1 MDLSK
6 LNKEQKIAVEHKKG
20 PLLVLSGAGTGKTR
34 VLTSRFVYIVKN
46 LNVNF
51 NKIIAVTFTNKAANE
66 IKERVNTELQSSID
80 TPWIGTFHSIF
91 AKFLRKHS
99 TLVNLKSN
107 FTILDIED
115 QKKLLK
121 QVLDYCKIDKDIN
134 EGIYHNEIQNLKDNK
149 ILFNENKKICKFS
162 SIERLDDIYSYYQQ
176 RLIEINAVDFGDIL
190 LHSYTILS
198 SNLDLRKSY
207 QNFIEHILIDE
218 FQDTNL
224 IQYDLI
230 KLVLN
235 SNKNLFCVGD
245 DDQSIYAWRGANIE
259 NIINFPK
266 EFNSSVVRLTKN
278 YRSNSSILEAAACII
293 SNNKNRLG
301 KDLVS
306 FNKNIPEQK
315 ISLHSFYSQEEESL
329 WISDDISRKFQDD
342 NSIGVLVRLTAQM
355 RSIEDKF
362 IKYALPYEIIGGP
375 RFFERKEIKDI
386 LAYLKLAN
394 SFKDDLSFER
404 VINLPKRGVGDQSVK
419 LIIDKAREKKIS
431 FFESLELLS
440 RENNLP
446 GSLMI
451 KTKPFIDIIKKT
463 SDLINKTTLEDIG
476 IFIIEESGYLKML
489 ENEKNKLKQL
499 ENESRVDNL
508 KEFVNALSEF
518 DNLDDFLEH
527 VGLVNEN
534 QNKTHS
540 NSIKLMTLHAAK
552 GLEFDHVYLPGWEEG
567 IFPSSRALEQN
578 STKSLEEERRLAYVG
593 ITRAK
598 KEAYISFAMKRAFH
612 GDWMDALPSRFI
624 NEIPDESVEKNE
636 IDIVKN
642 DDFDFNQDNSI
653 EFDNEYRSPGWD
665 RFKKKKLLKWKK

>member
-6 LNKEQKIAVEHKKG
+6 LNKEQKTAVEHRKG

-66 IKERVNTELQSSID
+66 IKERVNSELQSSID

-99 TLVNLKSN
+99 NLVKLKSN

-121 QVLDYCKIDKDIN
+121 QVLDYCKIEKDIN

-149 ILFNENKKICKFS
+149 ILFNENKKISKFS
-162 SIERLDDIYSYYQQ
+162 SIERLDDIYSFYQQ

-190 LHSYTILS
+190 LHSYTILF
-198 SNLDLRKSY
+198 NNEDIRNSY
-207 QNFIEHILIDE
+207 QKFIEHILIDE

-230 KLVLN
+230 KLILN
-235 SNKNLFCVGD
+235 SNQNLFCVGD

-266 EFNSSVVRLTKN
+266 EFNSPVVRLTKN
-278 YRSNSSILEAAACII
+278 YRSNNSILEAAACII

-329 WISDDISRKFQDD
+329 WISDNISKKFQDD

-375 RFFERKEIKDI
+375 RFFDRKEIKDI

-419 LIIDKAREKKIS
+419 LIIDNAREKKLS
-431 FFESLELLS
+431 FFESLELLYND
-440 RENNLP
+440 NNLP
-446 GSLMI
+446 GSLML

-489 ENEKNKLKQL
+489 ENEKNKLKQI
-499 ENESRVDNL
+499 ENESRIDNL
-508 KEFVNALSEF
+508 KEFVTALSEF
-518 DNLDDFLEH
+518 ENLDDFLEH

-534 QNKTHS
+534 QKKTHS
-540 NSIKLMTLHAAK
+540 NSVKLMTLHAAK

-578 STKSLEEERRLAYVG
+578 SSKSLEEERRLAYVG

-598 KEAYISFAMKRAFH
+598 FDLNLSYATSRYTYGMNNYS
-612 GDWMDALPSRFI
+612 LPSRFL
-624 NEIPDESVEKNE
+624 NEISNVEKNSSNTIE
-636 IDIVKN
+636 DH
-642 DDFDFNQDNSI
+642 FEFNLTKKITSDNI
-653 EFDNEYRSPGWD
+653 QLSPG
-665 RFKKKKLLKWKK
+665 KKRMLEFLKKNTK

>member
-6 LNKEQKIAVEHKKG
+6 LNKEQKTAVEHKKG

-66 IKERVNTELQSSID
+66 IKERVNSELQSSID

-99 TLVNLKSN
+99 SLVKLKSN

-149 ILFNENKKICKFS
+149 ILFNENKKISKFS
-162 SIERLDDIYSYYQQ
+162 SIERLDDIYSFYQQ

-190 LHSYTILS
+190 LHSYTILF
-198 SNLDLRKSY
+198 NNEDIRNSY
-207 QNFIEHILIDE
+207 QKFIEHILIDE

-230 KLVLN
+230 KLILN
-235 SNKNLFCVGD
+235 SNQNLFCVGD

-266 EFNSSVVRLTKN
+266 EFNSPVVRLTKN

-306 FNKNIPEQK
+306 FNKNIPDQK
-315 ISLHSFYSQEEESL
+315 INLNSFYSQEEESL
-329 WISDDISRKFQDD
+329 WISDNISKKFQDD

-419 LIIDKAREKKIS
+419 LIIDNAREKKLS
-431 FFESLELLS
+431 FFESLELLYND
-440 RENNLP
+440 NNLP
-446 GSLMI
+446 GSLMV

-489 ENEKNKLKQL
+489 ENEKNKLKQV
-499 ENESRVDNL
+499 ENESRIDNL

-518 DNLDDFLEH
+518 ENLDDFLEH

-534 QNKTHS
+534 QKKTHS
-540 NSIKLMTLHAAK
+540 NSVKLMTLHAAK

-578 STKSLEEERRLAYVG
+578 SSKSLEEERRLAYVG

-598 KEAYISFAMKRAFH
+598 FDLNLSYATSRYTYGMNNYS
-612 GDWMDALPSRFI
+612 LPSRFL
-624 NEIPDESVEKNE
+624 NEISNVEKNSSNTIE
-636 IDIVKN
+636 DHSE
-642 DDFDFNQDNSI
+642 FNLTKKITSDNI
-653 EFDNEYRSPGWD
+653 QLSPG
-665 RFKKKKLLKWKK
+665 KKRMLEFLKKNTK

>member
-6 LNKEQKIAVEHKKG
+6 LNKEQKIAVEHKNG

-46 LNVNF
+46 LNVDF

-66 IKERVNTELQSSID
+66 IKERVNTELKSNID
-80 TPWIGTFHSIF
+80 TPWVGTFHSIF

-99 TLVNLKSN
+99 GLVNLKPN

-121 QVLDYCKIDKDIN
+121 QVLDYCKIDKDIS
-134 EGIYHNEIQNLKDNK
+134 EAIYHNEIQNLKDNK
-149 ILFNENKKICKFS
+149 IFFNENKKISKFS
-162 SIERLDDIYSYYQQ
+162 SFERLNDIYSYYQQ

-190 LHSYTILS
+190 LHSYYILS
-198 SNLDLRKSY
+198 NNPDIKKSY

-230 KLVLN
+230 KLILN
-235 SNKNLFCVGD
+235 SDKNLFCVGD

-259 NIINFPK
+259 NIINFPE
-266 EFNSSVVRLTKN
+266 EFNSPVVRLTKN
-278 YRSNSSILEAAACII
+278 YRSNSSILKAAACII

-306 FNKNIPEQK
+306 FNEKIPEQK
-315 ISLHSFYSQEEESL
+315 INLNSFYSQEEESL
-329 WISDDISRKFQDD
+329 WISDNISKKFQEN
-342 NSIGVLVRLTAQM
+342 NSIGILVRLTAQM
-355 RSIEDKF
+355 RSIEDKL

-394 SFKDDLSFER
+394 SYDDDLSFER
-404 VINLPKRGVGDQSVK
+404 VINLPKRGIGDQSIK
-419 LIIDKAREKKIS
+419 LIIKNARENKIS
-431 FFESLELLS
+431 FFDSLEVLS
-440 RENNLP
+440 NENNLP
-446 GSLMI
+446 GSLNI

-463 SDLINKTTLEDIG
+463 SDLIKKTTLEDIG
-476 IFIIEESGYLKML
+476 IFIIEETGYLKML
-489 ENEKNKLKQL
+489 ENEKNKLKQV
-499 ENESRVDNL
+499 ENESRIDNL

-518 DNLDDFLEH
+518 ENIDDFLEH

-534 QNKTHS
+534 QKKTHS
-540 NSIKLMTLHAAK
+540 NSVKLMTLHAAK

-578 STKSLEEERRLAYVG
+578 SSKSLEEERRLAYVG

-598 KEAYISFAMKRAFH
+598 FDLNLSYATSRYTYGINNYS
-612 GDWMDALPSRFI
+612 LPSRFL
-624 NEIPDESVEKNE
+624 NEISKIDKNTNNLIDEHSQSNLEKKITSGN
-636 IDIVKN
+636 V
-642 DDFDFNQDNSI
+642 QL
-653 EFDNEYRSPGWD
+653 SPG
-665 RFKKKKLLKWKK
+665 KKRMLEFLKKNSK

>member
-1 MDLSK
+1 MDLNT
-6 LNKEQKIAVEHKKG
+6 LNKEQKIAVEHKNG

-66 IKERVNTELQSSID
+66 IKERVKIELKSDID

-99 TLVNLKSN
+99 GLVKLKSN
-107 FTILDIED
+107 FTILDIDD

-121 QVLDYCKIDKDIN
+121 QVLEFCKINNDTS

-149 ILFNENKKICKFS
+149 IIFNENKKISKFS
-162 SIERLDDIYSYYQQ
+162 SLERLDEIYSYYQQ

-190 LHSYTILS
+190 LHSYNILS
-198 SNLDLRKSY
+198 NNLDIQKSY

-230 KLVLN
+230 KLILN
-235 SNKNLFCVGD
+235 HEKNLFCVGD

-259 NIINFPK
+259 NIINFPN
-266 EFNSSVVRLTKN
+266 EFNCPVVRLTKN
-278 YRSNSSILEAAACII
+278 YRSNSSILEAAASII

-306 FNKNIPEQK
+306 FNKKIPKQK
-315 ISLHSFYSQEEESL
+315 INLNSFYSQEEESL
-329 WISDDISRKFQDD
+329 WISDDISKKFKEN
-342 NSIGVLVRLTAQM
+342 NSIGILVRLTAQM
-355 RSIEDKF
+355 RSIEDKL

-394 SFKDDLSFER
+394 GFQDDLSFER
-404 VINLPKRGVGDQSVK
+404 VINLPKRGVGEQSVK
-419 LIIDKAREKKIS
+419 LIIDNARDKKVS
-431 FFESLELLS
+431 FFESLESLS
-440 RENNLP
+440 IENKLP
-446 GSLMI
+446 GSLLI
-451 KTKPFIDIIKKT
+451 KTRPFIDIIKKT
-463 SDLINKTTLEDIG
+463 SDLIKKTSLEDIG
-476 IFIIEESGYLKML
+476 IYIIEETGYLKML
-489 ENEKNKLKQL
+489 ENEKNKLKKV
-499 ENESRVDNL
+499 ENESRIDNL

-518 DNLDDFLEH
+518 DNLDNFLEH

-534 QNKTHS
+534 QKKTHS
-540 NSIKLMTLHAAK
+540 NSVKLMTLHAAK

-567 IFPSSRALEQN
+567 IFPSSRALEQS

-598 KEAYISFAMKRAFH
+598 FDLNLSYATSRYTYGMNNYS
-612 GDWMDALPSRFI
+612 LPSRFL
-624 NEIPDESVEKNE
+624 NEISKVEKNTNNE
-636 IDIVKN
+636 IEDYSISKSN
-642 DDFDFNQDNSI
+642 NKITSDNVQL
-653 EFDNEYRSPGWD
+653 SPG
-665 RFKKKKLLKWKK
+665 KKRMLEFLKKHSK

>member
-1 MDLSK
+1 MDLDK
-6 LNKEQKIAVEHKKG
+6 LNKEQKMAVEHKKG

-34 VLTSRFVYIVKN
+34 VLTSRFIYIVKN

-66 IKERVNTELQSSID
+66 IKQRVNAELRNSID
-80 TPWIGTFHSIF
+80 SPWIGTFHSIF

-99 TLVNLKSN
+99 GLVNLKSN
-107 FTILDIED
+107 FSIIDIED

-121 QVLDYCKIDKDIN
+121 QVLDYCKIDRDID
-134 EGIYHNEIQNLKDNK
+134 ESLYYKEIQNLKDNK
-149 ILFNENKKICKFS
+149 ILFNENKKISKFS

-190 LHSYTILS
+190 LHSYDILHK
-198 SNLDLRKSY
+198 NQEIRKTY
-207 QNFIEHILIDE
+207 QNFIKHILIDE

-230 KLVLN
+230 KLILN
-235 SNKNLFCVGD
+235 PNKNLFCVGD

-266 EFNSSVVRLTKN
+266 EFNSPVVRLTKN
-278 YRSNSSILEAAACII
+278 YRSNSSILDAAASII

-306 FNKNIPEQK
+306 VNKKIPKQK
-315 ISLHSFYSQEEESL
+315 INLNSFYSQEEESL
-329 WISDDISRKFQDD
+329 WISDDISKKFQEN
-342 NSIGVLVRLTAQM
+342 NSIGILVRLTAQM
-355 RSIEDKF
+355 RSIEDKL

-404 VINLPKRGVGDQSVK
+404 IINLPKRGLGEQSVK
-419 LIIDKAREKKIS
+419 LIIDYAREKKIS
-431 FFESLELLS
+431 FFDSLELLS
-440 RENNLP
+440 IENNLP

-451 KTKPFIDIIKKT
+451 KTKPFIDLIKKI
-463 SDLINKTTLEDIG
+463 SNIINKTNLEDVG

-489 ENEKNKLKQL
+489 ENEKNKLKQI
-499 ENESRVDNL
+499 ENESRLDNL
-508 KEFVNALSEF
+508 KELVNALSEF
-518 DNLDDFLEH
+518 ENLDDFLEH

-534 QNKTHS
+534 QKKINT
-540 NSIKLMTLHAAK
+540 NSVKLMTLHAAK

-578 STKSLEEERRLAYVG
+578 SSKSLEEERRLAYVG

-598 KEAYISFAMKRAFH
+598 FDLNLSYATSRYTYGVNNYS
-612 GDWMDALPSRFI
+612 LPSRFL
-624 NEIPDESVEKNE
+624 NEISKVEKNITNTVE
-636 IDIVKN
+636 DN
-642 DDFDFNQDNSI
+642 FSSNFNKKITSDNI
-653 EFDNEYRSPGWD
+653 QLSPG
-665 RFKKKKLLKWKK
+665 KKRMLEFLKKNKK